1 MCHLSF
7 ITVLLA
13 LVSMLIYGLGY
24 FPLFAGITTEAPV
37 GYFIATLFSW
47 VFTAEFIGNYFC
59 KQPMGVV
66 STCIS
71 MIRTL
76 MLGYFGVEKCCGKK
90 LLFMVFVFFLRI
102 FMNSGNTRLKVH
114 VHKL

>member
-24 FPLFAGITTEAPV
+24 FPLFAGITTESPV

-90 LLFMVFVFFLRI
+90 LLFMVFGFFFTNI
-102 FMNSGNTRLKVH
+102 YE
-114 VHKL
+114 

>member
-71 MIRTL
+71 DDTYINVRL
-76 MLGYFGVEKCCGKK
+76 FWRREMLWKK
-90 LLFMVFVFFLRI
+90 VIIYGICFFFFYEYL
-102 FMNSGNTRLKVH
+102 
-114 VHKL
+114 

>member
-59 KQPMGVV
+59 KQPMGVG

-76 MLGYFGVEKCCGKK
+76 MKGYFGVEECCFIKVIIYGIC
-90 LLFMVFVFFLRI
+90 FFYEYL
-102 FMNSGNTRLKVH
+102 
-114 VHKL
+114 